1 MNKPGDQLNLFS
13 SKAATRATDGPNSHE
28 AADKLNNS
36 GSIPDTE
43 RLILKAL
50 KENPGTTAKEL
61 GLIMASKTFK
71 IDIDLC
77 REIVYTA
84 GQPHKRL
91 AQMGNT
97 VVKIEQSPANIYY
110 ERLSHGEKS

>member
-1 MNKPGDQLNLFS
+1 MDGQLSLFT
-13 SKAATRATDGPNSHE
+13 SKATTRTSDDVNSHD
-28 AADKLNNS
+28 AADKVNNS

-50 KENPGTTAKEL
+50 KENPGTSAKEL
-61 GLIMASKTFK
+61 GLIMAAKTFK

-91 AQMGNT
+91 SQMGNT
-97 VVKIEQSPANIYY
+97 VVKIEQSPENIYY
-110 ERLSHGEKS
+110 ERLSHGS